1 MRAKSIPAPK
11 PSCIS
16 RNESGGPG
24 RSSRLLRYP
33 GFHEFLTLATAGSL
47 ITGAAPPAHAHYLRR
62 DWQFVNRAHHAMN
75 DTSEF
80 AAVAGPRRYAGEL
93 KSLLFRANMC
103 KGGFLAMLVPH
114 RRLRLR
120 FVGEMLLLYWLA
132 GARADS
138 PPHRPNQ
145 LEGEFQSKLHHAL
158 ASRPD

>member
-1 MRAKSIPAPK
+1 MS
-11 PSCIS
+11 PSGRVVTPENS
-16 RNESGGPG
+16 NHFYFGG
-24 RSSRLLRYP
+24 L
-33 GFHEFLTLATAGSL
+33 F
-47 ITGAAPPAHAHYLRR
+47 
-62 DWQFVNRAHHAMN
+62 
-75 DTSEF
+75 
-80 AAVAGPRRYAGEL
+80 
-93 KSLLFRANMC
+93 FRADMW